1 MHEDHNV
8 RPFPAYFGNHGTS
21 CCDKEGKMTVGAA
34 VVKYLTS
41 MVKHRLCK
49 VRNVFSTAFKES
61 TRKTG
66 GVQWGMGCVP

>member
-1 MHEDHNV
+1 
-8 RPFPAYFGNHGTS
+8 
-21 CCDKEGKMTVGAA
+21 MTVGAD
-34 VVKYLTS
+34 VFKHLTS